1 MATIWRVKSKSTDI
15 KSQIQGG
22 QLYDILSLSG
32 AEIYLCL
39 LLLALGTTGADK
51 HFSDEAGDLL
61 S

>member
-15 KSQIQGG
+15 KLQIQGG

-51 HFSDEAGDLL
+51 HFSDEA
-61 S
+61 